1 MFPTL
6 LRIGPVEVHSYGTLL
21 MVGFVAAILLARR
34 EARRVGLSR
43 DLPLDLGVWVL
54 VGGVVF
60 ARGLHV
66 SLNWGY
72 YAAQPASVLYVWRE
86 PGLSFYGGLAGGV
99 LAGLVFARR
108 QRVPFRTLADMAAP
122 AVALGYG
129 IARFGCLL
137 NGCCYGVP
145 TNLPWGIR
153 FPLFPDSMITTDPSH
168 PTQIY
173 AALGSFLIL
182 GILLRARTR
191 LAAPGQLFLLYLM
204 LYSVLRSA
212 VEVLRKGVTAEELV
226 GGLTQAQVASALIFA
241 GALVGFLRLG
251 RGGRT
256 GSVPRESG
264 PTA

>member
-34 EARRVGLSR
+34 EARRVGLSP

-60 ARGLHV
+60 ARGLHAA
-66 SLNWGY
+66 LNWGY
-72 YAAQPASVLYVWRE
+72 YAAHPATVLYVWRE

-99 LAGLVFARR
+99 LAGLAFAWR
-108 QRVPFRTLADMAAP
+108 QRVSFRTLADMAAP
-122 AVALGYG
+122 AIALGYG
-129 IARFGCLL
+129 ITRFGCLL

-145 TNLPWGIR
+145 TNLPWGVR

-168 PTQIY
+168 PTQLY

-182 GILLRARTR
+182 GILLRARTC

-241 GALVGFLRLG
+241 GALVGFLRLSRAG
-251 RGGRT
+251 KT
-256 GSVPRESG
+256 GSVPRGSG

>member
-34 EARRVGLSR
+34 EARRVGFSP

-60 ARGLHV
+60 ARGLYAA
-66 SLNWGY
+66 LNWGS
-72 YAAQPASVLYVWRE
+72 YAAHPAAVLYVWRE

-99 LAGLVFARR
+99 LAGLVFAWR
-108 QRVPFRTLADMAAP
+108 QSVSFWKLTDMAAP

-145 TNLPWGIR
+145 TTLPWGLR

-173 AALGSFLIL
+173 ASLGSLVIL
-182 GILLRARTR
+182 VLLLRMHTGLKGR
-191 LAAPGQLFLLYLM
+191 GQLFLLYLM
-204 LYSVLRSA
+204 LYAVMRAA
-212 VEVLRKGVTAEELV
+212 VEVLRKGVTARVLFDGVTE
-226 GGLTQAQVASALIFA
+226 AQFASAVILA
-241 GALVGFLRLG
+241 LALVGFIIRG
-251 RGGRT
+251 RQASGEPAPDGGK
-256 GSVPRESG
+256 P
-264 PTA
+264 PQ